1 MKTLAD
7 AFEHTLQD
15 VYYAE
20 NAIVRAL
27 PKVIEAVSNADLKTA
42 FKGHL
47 DETKGQIKMLQ
58 AVFKS
63 IGKKASGEKC
73 DAMDGL
79 IKETEGVIE
88 EAKGS
93 VAKHAAI
100 IGCCQAVEHYEISR
114 YGTLREWAKALGNAE
129 AHEFLSEILDQEKA
143 ANHKLT
149 AIAVNGINK
158 SGK

>member
-7 AFEHTLQD
+7 AFEHTLHD

-20 NAIVRAL
+20 NAITKAL
-27 PKVIEAVSNADLKTA
+27 PKVIDAVSNGDLKTVL
-42 FKGHL
+42 KDHL
-47 DETKGQIKMLQ
+47 AETKGQIKTLD

-73 DAMDGL
+73 DAIEGL
-79 IKETEGVIE
+79 IKETEGVIK
-88 EAKGS
+88 EAEGS
-93 VAKHAAI
+93 VAKHAAV

-114 YGTLREWAKALGNAE
+114 YGTLREWAKALGKTE
-129 AHEFLSEILDQEKA
+129 AHDLLSGILDQEKA

-149 AIAVNGINK
+149 HLAVTGINRAPK
-158 SGK
+158 